1 MYRKR
6 TKSIYAMYSR
16 KPSIEVHNDLSTM
29 RVDYVIVS
37 YDLCYNKTEKGNY
50 LINFWDEMEP
60 ELTHE
65 SQLCHEL
72 FSNAFTSFLKVYENK
87 KFIVVR
93 IFSENLSD
101 FSDIK
106 LLPSKYRT
114 QLY

>member
-1 MYRKR
+1 
-6 TKSIYAMYSR
+6 MYSR
-16 KPSIEVHNDLSTM
+16 RPSVQVHNDLSTM

-37 YDLCYNKTEKGNY
+37 HELCFNKTQKEHY
-50 LINFWDEMEP
+50 LLDFWDGLEP
-60 ELTHE
+60 ELKHE
-65 SQLCHEL
+65 SQLCRDL

-101 FSDIK
+101 FSDIE
-106 LLPSKYRT
+106 LLPAKYRKT